1 MSEKP
6 SQIERDVDLESAK
19 LQERDDCMGESATA
33 LRSLER
39 PAGRVVPDGWKMVPI
54 VATEEMQIAGHKVRV
69 QHMPG
74 SPEEKPFAGTYEIWD
89 AMLAASPPAAT
100 EGWVSKRDEV
110 VELLDS
116 LQACASSVVDVHGLS
131 FKNSLSI
138 DLNAAIRN
146 ARAFLAKHPSGGEK

>member
-1 MSEKP
+1 M
-6 SQIERDVDLESAK
+6 
-19 LQERDDCMGESATA
+19 A

-39 PAGRVVPDGWKMVPI
+39 PAGRVVPEEATMEMYRATDGHCD
-54 VATEEMQIAGHKVRV
+54 AYGYNHKT
-69 QHMPG
+69 QMPCL
-74 SPEEKPFAGTYEIWD
+74 TYETIAELWK